1 MHSHEPYDCELRS
14 GGGCG
19 SRGLMSMDP
28 SRLRTSRSTLKA
40 FEQTVGS
47 CSGAARAE
55 NFFRVRNSPK
65 FERVLLITLQGLVGS
80 THTAGGQTP
89 RTTVNTCVNS
99 GRCSNSG

>member
-40 FEQTVGS
+40 FEQTAGVL
-47 CSGAARAE
+47 
-55 NFFRVRNSPK
+55 FRRCLVSSQLCNGKCELNLMMTQTPHAH
-65 FERVLLITLQGLVGS
+65 VTLQLLPIS
-80 THTAGGQTP
+80 
-89 RTTVNTCVNS
+89 
-99 GRCSNSG
+99 

>member
-40 FEQTVGS
+40 FEQTAGVLFRR
-47 CSGAARAE
+47 CARLPRKFAA
-55 NFFRVRNSPK
+55 
-65 FERVLLITLQGLVGS
+65 L
-80 THTAGGQTP
+80 
-89 RTTVNTCVNS
+89 
-99 GRCSNSG
+99 

>member
-40 FEQTVGS
+40 FEQTMGDLFGRFA
-47 CSGAARAE
+47 CPRKFAARCNGKCELNLMMMQTPHAH
-55 NFFRVRNSPK
+55 V
-65 FERVLLITLQGLVGS
+65 TLQLLPIS
-80 THTAGGQTP
+80 
-89 RTTVNTCVNS
+89 
-99 GRCSNSG
+99 

>member
-40 FEQTVGS
+40 FEQTAGVLFRR
-47 CSGAARAE
+47 CACPRKFAARCNGKCELNLMMTQTPHAH
-55 NFFRVRNSPK
+55 V
-65 FERVLLITLQGLVGS
+65 TLQLLPIS
-80 THTAGGQTP
+80 
-89 RTTVNTCVNS
+89 
-99 GRCSNSG
+99 

>member
-40 FEQTVGS
+40 FEQTAGDLFRR
-47 CSGAARAE
+47 AAPALVSSQLCNGKCE
-55 NFFRVRNSPK
+55 LKLMMTQTPHAHV
-65 FERVLLITLQGLVGS
+65 TLQLLPIS
-80 THTAGGQTP
+80 
-89 RTTVNTCVNS
+89 
-99 GRCSNSG
+99 